1 MYYVRGGDF
10 MKPNK
15 VMASYRVEA
24 ITKERIKEIADA
36 LQSTEAGIIDH
47 LVEWYFKNRVRVTK
61 SKKGV
66 ETKDFIPF

>member
-1 MYYVRGGDF
+1 

-61 SKKGV
+61 NKKGV

>member
-1 MYYVRGGDF
+1 

-24 ITKERIKEIADA
+24 KTKERIKEIADA
-36 LQSTEAGIIDH
+36 LQSTEAGVIDN

-61 SKKGV
+61 NKKGL